1 MQISLHLNK
10 LIFKQTKIVK
20 NTSRCELREWVKKK
34 VDVNES
40 RNMQMTIF
48 IGKRQRDAAN
58 YTHNTTSFSYV
69 FCCLKKSDCQTIVTF
84 DEIPSS
90 ESRCKE
96 KKKKFRR
103 KKSVKRSGCGKKK
116 IQAVRHGP
124 IKYRSADTSLSNMI
138 RREWNVAST
147 FPTHTK
153 AERAPPP
160 LNAI

>member
-1 MQISLHLNK
+1 MS
-10 LIFKQTKIVK
+10 
-20 NTSRCELREWVKKK
+20 EKK

-96 KKKKFRR
+96 KKKKIPAEEIRQAER
-103 KKSVKRSGCGKKK
+103 LWKKK
-116 IQAVRHGP
+116 
-124 IKYRSADTSLSNMI
+124 N
-138 RREWNVAST
+138 
-147 FPTHTK
+147 
-153 AERAPPP
+153 
-160 LNAI
+160 